1 MSAASP
7 LPDQQASPHR
17 TIAAWL
23 WLLGAAMLACL
34 LMFIVMTR
42 HWPMVGDAALMRY
55 GLFLVQH
62 GLTPYKDFVEINLP
76 GAYFTDSLVTHIFGT
91 GGTGWRC
98 YDLSLLLLAG
108 LCMQALAGRGER
120 IAAGIAG
127 GLFALAHGADGIAQA
142 GQRDLAIAVL
152 LCAGLV
158 CLLRALQTRR
168 VTWMACFGLLHGW
181 AAIIKP
187 TAALITVPCF
197 LAALFYL
204 RRDRKPVV
212 APAIVAVSAYLLPGC
227 LAAIYL
233 WSHHALSAFWFV
245 VHVLLPYHAQLSR
258 RPLSYLLLHSLS
270 PFVSLVALWCVSLF
284 VGHRWLQKDARRTLL
299 IAASLGGLAIYIAQG
314 KGFPY
319 HRYPFLI
326 FLLPLIF
333 FDGNRLLHS
342 PRKPAMFLALA
353 TFVVGVFVLAP
364 MSLARIRRYNPQDVF
379 RDALVQDLNRLGGSA
394 LNRRVQCLDTVQ
406 GCIATLGQMK
416 LEQAT
421 GLVYDEFL
429 FEPVPGMAID
439 TAIDT
444 SRARFWQEI
453 HAQPPSVF
461 IVVDGYF
468 LSSDDHYA
476 KLDQWPAFSEFLS
489 ANYHLYAERP
499 SPGMVRWWG
508 RAQPAPGYRIYVRNV
523 VRNAAAEPPSR

>member
-1 MSAASP
+1 MSAAPPFADDTSTHNRMTS
-7 LPDQQASPHR
+7 AC
-17 TIAAWL
+17 L
-23 WLLGAAMLACL
+23 WLLAAAMLACL
-34 LMFIVMTR
+34 LVFIVMTR

-55 GLFLVQH
+55 GLFLVRH

-76 GAYFTDSLVTHIFGT
+76 GAYFTDSLAVHIFGS
-91 GGTGWRC
+91 GGAGWRC

-120 IAAGIAG
+120 IAAGLAG

-158 CLLRALQTRR
+158 CLLRALQTGR
-168 VTWMACFGLLHGW
+168 VAWMVCFGLAHGW

-187 TAALITVPCF
+187 TAALITLPC
-197 LAALFYL
+197 LLTALFFM
-204 RRDRKPVV
+204 RRNRKPVV
-212 APAIVAVSAYLLPGC
+212 APAIVAASAYLLPGC
-227 LAAIYL
+227 LAAMYL
-233 WSHHALSAFWFV
+233 WNRHALSSFWFV

-258 RPLSYLLLHSLS
+258 RPFSYLLLHSLS
-270 PFVSLVALWCVSLF
+270 PFLSLAALWCVSLF
-284 VGHRWLQKDARRTLL
+284 VGHRRLQNDARRALL
-299 IAASLGGLAIYIAQG
+299 ITASLGGLAIYVAQG

-319 HRYPFLI
+319 HRYPFLV

-342 PRKPAMFLALA
+342 QHKLARCLALA
-353 TFVVGVFVLAP
+353 TFIAGVFVLAP
-364 MSLARIRRYNPQDVF
+364 MSVARMRRYDPQDAF
-379 RDALVQDLNRLGGSA
+379 RDALVQDLNRLGGGG

-406 GCIATLGQMK
+406 GCIATLGQMQ
-416 LEQAT
+416 LEQTT
-421 GLVYDEFL
+421 GLVYDEFV
-429 FEPVPGMAID
+429 FGAAPG
-439 TAIDT
+439 TAVDV

-476 KLDQWPAFSEFLS
+476 KLDRWPAFSEFLGDH
-489 ANYHLYAERP
+489 YHLYAERP

-508 RAQPAPGYRIYVRNV
+508 RAQPAPGYRIYVRNPS
-523 VRNAAAEPPSR
+523 AEPPSR